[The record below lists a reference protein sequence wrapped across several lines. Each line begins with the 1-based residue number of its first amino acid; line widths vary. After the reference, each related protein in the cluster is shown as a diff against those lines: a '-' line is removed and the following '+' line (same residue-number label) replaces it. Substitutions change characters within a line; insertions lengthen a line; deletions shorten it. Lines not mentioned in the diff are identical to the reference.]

1 MKNDQRRSV
10 MTVMNRIEGVNLHE
24 KKGGK
29 FRFYMNLTGRM
40 KDEPIESLDLSVRS
54 FNSLKRADFHTIGD
68 VAQAVASGRE
78 LKGIRNCG
86 AKSVREI
93 MEHLFLYQYNSLS
106 PDRQE
111 AYLLEVVI
119 MNLDA
124 RHMHAYACRC
134 RWLKFQTPVM
144 SE

>member
-1 MKNDQRRSV
+1 MSKDQRQSLIEI
-10 MTVMNRIEGVNLHE
+10 MNRIDGVNLHE

-29 FRFYMNLTGRM
+29 FRFYMNLTNNM
-40 KDEPIESLDLSVRS
+40 KNEPIEALDLSVRS

-93 MEHLFLYQYNSLS
+93 MEHLFLYQYNSLTQ
-106 PDRQE
+106 DRQE
-111 AYLLEVVI
+111 TYLMEVII

-124 RHMHAYACRC
+124 NY
-134 RWLKFQTPVM
+134 K
-144 SE
+144 

>member
-29 FRFYMNLTGRM
+29 FRFFMNLTSMM
-40 KDEPIESLDLSVRS
+40 KNEPIESLDLSVRS
-54 FNSLKRADFHTIGD
+54 FNSLKRAGFHTIGD

-93 MEHLFLYQYNSLS
+93 MEHLFLYQYNSL
-106 PDRQE
+106 PQERQNK
-111 AYLLEVVI
+111 YLIEVV
-119 MNLDA
+119 MRNL
-124 RHMHAYACRC
+124 
-134 RWLKFQTPVM
+134 K
-144 SE
+144 

>member
-1 MKNDQRRSV
+1 MYTEEYDMSKDQRQSLIEI
-10 MTVMNRIEGVNLHE
+10 MNRIDGVNLHE

-29 FRFYMNLTGRM
+29 FRFYMNLTNSM
-40 KDEPIESLDLSVRS
+40 KNEPIEALDLSVRS

-93 MEHLFLYQYNSLS
+93 MEHLFLYQYNSLTQ
-106 PDRQE
+106 DRQE
-111 AYLLEVVI
+111 TYLMEVII
-119 MNLDA
+119 MNLNA
-124 RHMHAYACRC
+124 N
-134 RWLKFQTPVM
+134 
-144 SE
+144 

>member
-1 MKNDQRRSV
+1 
-10 MTVMNRIEGVNLHE
+10 
-24 KKGGK
+24 
-29 FRFYMNLTGRM
+29 MNLTGRM

-124 RHMHAYACRC
+124 RHMHADAGG
-134 RWLKFQTPVM
+134 
-144 SE
+144 

>member
-1 MKNDQRRSV
+1 MSKDQRQSLIEI
-10 MTVMNRIEGVNLHE
+10 MNRIDGVNLHE

-29 FRFYMNLTGRM
+29 FRFYMNLTNSM
-40 KDEPIESLDLSVRS
+40 KYEPIEALDLSVRS

-93 MEHLFLYQYNSLS
+93 MEHLFLYQYNSLT
-106 PDRQE
+106 PDRRE
-111 AYLLEVVI
+111 TFLMEVVI
-119 MNLDA
+119 MNLNA
-124 RHMHAYACRC
+124 
-134 RWLKFQTPVM
+134 K
-144 SE
+144 

>member
-10 MTVMNRIEGVNLHE
+10 MDVLNQIEGVNLHE

-29 FRFYMNLTGRM
+29 FRFYMNLTSTM
-40 KDEPIESLDLSVRS
+40 KGEPIESLDLSVRS

-106 PDRQE
+106 PSRQE
-111 AYLLEVVI
+111 AYLMEIVM
-119 MNLDA
+119 MNLEA
-124 RHMHAYACRC
+124 KYMHAIAD
-134 RWLKFQTPVM
+134 
-144 SE
+144 E

>member
-10 MTVMNRIEGVNLHE
+10 MEVMNQIEGVNLHE

-29 FRFYMNLTGRM
+29 FHFYMNLTSAMG
-40 KDEPIESLDLSVRS
+40 KEPIEVLDLSVRAS
-54 FNSLKRADFHTIGD
+54 NSLKRADLHTVGA
-68 VAQAVASGRE
+68 VVQAVASGRE

-86 AKSVREI
+86 AKSVKEI

-124 RHMHAYACRC
+124 RHMHADAGG
-134 RWLKFQTPVM
+134 
-144 SE
+144 

>member
-1 MKNDQRRSV
+1 MSKDQRQSV
-10 MTVMNRIEGVNLHE
+10 IEIMNRIDGVNLHE

-29 FRFYMNLTGRM
+29 FRFYMNLTNSM
-40 KDEPIESLDLSVRS
+40 KYEPIETLDLSVRS

-93 MEHLFLYQYNSLS
+93 MEHLFLYQYNSLT
-106 PDRQE
+106 PDRRE
-111 AYLLEVVI
+111 TYLMEVVI

-124 RHMHAYACRC
+124 
-134 RWLKFQTPVM
+134 K
-144 SE
+144 

>member
-1 MKNDQRRSV
+1 MA
-10 MTVMNRIEGVNLHE
+10 VMNRIDGVNLHE
-24 KKGGK
+24 KKSGK
-29 FRFYMNLTGRM
+29 FRFYMNLTSVM
-40 KDEPIESLDLSVRS
+40 KNEPIESLDLSVRS
-54 FNSLKRADFHTIGD
+54 FNSLKRAGFHTIGD

-111 AYLLEVVI
+111 AYLDAYKKFENRVI
-119 MNLDA
+119 KKG
-124 RHMHAYACRC
+124 
-134 RWLKFQTPVM
+134 W
-144 SE
+144 

>member
-1 MKNDQRRSV
+1 
-10 MTVMNRIEGVNLHE
+10 MNRIDGVNLHE

-29 FRFYMNLTGRM
+29 FRFYVNLTNLM
-40 KDEPIESLDLSVRS
+40 KNEPIESLDLSVRA

-93 MEHLFLYQYNSLS
+93 MEHLFLYQYNMLS
-106 PDRQE
+106 PDRRE
-111 AYLLEVVI
+111 AYLIEVVLI
-119 MNLDA
+119 NLCA
-124 RHMHAYACRC
+124 
-134 RWLKFQTPVM
+134 K
-144 SE
+144 

>member
-10 MTVMNRIEGVNLHE
+10 MDVMNQIEGVNLHE
-24 KKGGK
+24 KKDGK
-29 FRFYMNLTGRM
+29 FHFYMNLTSTM
-40 KDEPIESLDLSVRS
+40 EKEPIEVLDLSVRAS
-54 FNSLKRADFHTIGD
+54 NSLKRADLHTVGA
-68 VAQAVASGRE
+68 VVQAVASGRE

-106 PDRQE
+106 PGRKE

-124 RHMHAYACRC
+124 RHMHADAGG
-134 RWLKFQTPVM
+134 
-144 SE
+144 